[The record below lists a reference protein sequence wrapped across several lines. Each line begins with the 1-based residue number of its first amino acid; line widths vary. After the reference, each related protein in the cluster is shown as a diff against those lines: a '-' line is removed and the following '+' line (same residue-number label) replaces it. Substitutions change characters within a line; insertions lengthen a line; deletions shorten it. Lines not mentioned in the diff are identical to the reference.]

1 MSKDKNLVD
10 GSVLSTIVKFTI
22 PILLS
27 MLLQIAYGTADLFIV
42 GQFSDVANVSGVSI
56 GSQIT
61 LVFTNFCVG
70 ISMGTTVLIGKYLGA
85 KENDRASRVVGASV
99 VLFTFLAFSCTVL
112 MVVFSKLI
120 ITLMQA
126 PAESFA
132 HARSYLVITGI
143 GCLFI
148 VAYNV
153 LGSIFRGI
161 GDSKTPLI
169 AVAIACVINIIIDV
183 ILVAGFNMGANG
195 AAIATVIAQA
205 FSVLLSVIIIKK
217 NGLPFEFKK
226 EYIRWDKEYVLGII
240 KIGSPTAL
248 QLVLSNFSFLVI
260 SAILNS
266 MGVAASAAVGI
277 VSKIV
282 AFILIVPIAF
292 GQSMSA
298 FTAQNM
304 GARRMDRAKQAL
316 AWSIF
321 LSCMYGIITGYLSYF
336 HGYLFTSIFNP
347 DVETGLAAIDYLKAY
362 SSDCILVA
370 FMFTFAGYFNGRGN
384 TAYVMFNG
392 VAASFLV
399 RIPISYYFSTLENPS
414 LFMIGLA
421 IPISTAFQIIA
432 YVTYFK
438 YTNKKDAILEKETQM
453 V

>member
-10 GSVLSTIVKFTI
+10 GKVLSTIVKFTI
-22 PILLS
+22 PVLLS

-61 LVFTNFCVG
+61 VLFTNFCVG

-85 KENDRASRVVGASV
+85 GDGKRASKVVGASV
-99 VLFTFLAFSCTVL
+99 VLFTVLGVVCTIL
-112 MVVFSKLI
+112 MVGFSGPIIGMMQAPIESFGFAKSYLI
-120 ITLMQA
+120 ITGLG
-126 PAESFA
+126 S
-132 HARSYLVITGI
+132 V
-143 GCLFI
+143 FI

-169 AVAIACVINIIIDV
+169 AVAIACVINIVIDV
-183 ILVAGFNMGANG
+183 ILVAGFNMGADG

-205 FSVLLSVIIIKK
+205 SSVVLSLIIIKK
-217 NGLPFEFKK
+217 NGVPFEFDKS
-226 EYIRWDKEYVLGII
+226 YIKWDKKYVNNII
-240 KIGSPTAL
+240 KIGAPTAL

-260 SAILNS
+260 SAILNT

-282 AFILIVPIAF
+282 AFVLIVPMAF

-304 GARRMDRAKQAL
+304 GANRMDRAKQAL
-316 AWSIF
+316 VWSILISF
-321 LSCMYGIITGYLSYF
+321 IYGCISGYLSYF
-336 HGYLFTSIFNP
+336 HGHIFTNIFNP
-347 DVETGLAAIDYLKAY
+347 DLETGLAAIDYLKAY
-362 SSDCILVA
+362 SPDCLLVA

-384 TAYVMFNG
+384 TTYVMLNG
-392 VAASFLV
+392 VAASFLI
-399 RIPISYYFSTLENPS
+399 RIPISYYFSTFENPS

-421 IPISTAFQIIA
+421 IPISTGFQIA
-432 YVTYFK
+432 AFLLYYK
-438 YTNKKDAILEKETQM
+438 HTNKKELETA
-453 V
+453 

>member
-10 GSVLSTIVKFTI
+10 GPVLSTIVKFTI

-27 MLLQIAYGTADLFIV
+27 ILLQIAYGTADLFIV

-61 LVFTNFCVG
+61 LLFTNFCVG

-85 KENDRASRVVGASV
+85 KENDKAAKVVGASI
-99 VLFTFLAFSCTVL
+99 VLFTALALICTIL
-112 MVVFSKLI
+112 MVGFSDFI
-120 ITLMQA
+120 IGSMQA
-126 PAESFA
+126 PKESFGFA
-132 HARSYLVITGI
+132 KSYLIITGI
-143 GCLFI
+143 GCVFI

-169 AVAIACVINIIIDV
+169 AVAIACIINIVIDV

-195 AAIATVIAQA
+195 AAVATVIAQA
-205 FSVLLSVIIIKK
+205 FSVLLSVVIIKK

-226 EYIRWDKEYVLGII
+226 VYIRWNKKYVKGII
-240 KIGSPTAL
+240 KIGAPTAL

-282 AFILIVPIAF
+282 GFVLIVPMAF

-298 FTAQNM
+298 FTAQNI
-304 GARRMDRAKQAL
+304 GAKRMDRAKKAL
-316 AWSIF
+316 VCSIV
-321 LSCMYGIITGYLSYF
+321 LSAIYGIITGYLSYY
-336 HGYLFTSIFNP
+336 HGHIFTNIFNP
-347 DVETGLAAIDYLKAY
+347 DYETGLAAIDYLKAY
-362 SSDCILVA
+362 APDCILVA

-384 TAYVMFNG
+384 TTYVMLNG
-392 VAASFLV
+392 VAAAFLI
-399 RIPISYYFSTLENPS
+399 RIPISYYFSILESPS

-421 IPISTAFQIIA
+421 IPISTTFQIVA
-432 YVTYFK
+432 YVLY
-438 YTNKKDAILEKETQM
+438 YRHTNKKDSSTE
-453 V
+453 